1 MLDMKVLIMLGDI
14 LLIQIIIII
23 IICLEIQQDM
33 VVMVVVATADMVVA
47 TDMVIK
53 NRVMRKTAGTVGWMI
68 KKKKATIQLE
78 VKSKKIPEIL
88 EEINLTG

>member
-23 IICLEIQQDM
+23 IICLEIHQDM
-33 VVMVVVATADMVVA
+33 VVMVVATADMVA
-47 TDMVIK
+47 TDMVIR

-68 KKKKATIQLE
+68 KKKKVTIQLE
-78 VKSKKIPEIL
+78 MKSKKIPEIL